1 MADRIVKPDTGN
13 DLVLQNDDGSGKIE
27 INEDAS
33 IAVTGQISSI
43 DINGGTIDGVTI
55 GVGAHATDIRVDNL
69 RLNGNSITSTASDV
83 DINITPDG
91 TGEVN
96 ISKVDIDSGAIDGV
110 TIGTNSE
117 VTDLRV
123 DNLKLDANQIS
134 STNSNGD
141 IELAPNGTGD
151 VNIIDP
157 NSGSQQSEQ
166 NFKIGRAEIMIS
178 SQGAT
183 SSSGYTAGYTFK
195 TNDYNGSSFSTPSAL
210 IIGANGDLTSAG
222 TITGTYLGGFDREY
236 VATKTFR
243 GRSASNASSN
253 IPNSGD
259 WDTVYTTHT
268 LNGSTTYCII
278 QLFGG
283 GGQGGRTS
291 NVYFGAAGGGSG
303 AYVKFLLDVTD
314 SNFSTDNGN
323 ATTLNFILGDGVLST
338 GGATNG
344 QDSVFE
350 AGSTAIITVGGGGAG
365 NGQAS
370 GAGGTITWVD
380 KSYTKKIMLLE
391 GMKGEEGYGTSGSAV
406 DTKPGTGANNPLG
419 FGGSQMIGRN
429 VYANEDGLHATGF
442 GGGGAGGVR
451 YGGGAELEGG
461 AGYSG
466 AIIIEEYK

>member
-195 TNDYNGSSFSTPSAL
+195 T
-210 IIGANGDLTSAG
+210 
-222 TITGTYLGGFDREY
+222 
-236 VATKTFR
+236 
-243 GRSASNASSN
+243 
-253 IPNSGD
+253 
-259 WDTVYTTHT
+259 
-268 LNGSTTYCII
+268 
-278 QLFGG
+278 
-283 GGQGGRTS
+283 
-291 NVYFGAAGGGSG
+291 
-303 AYVKFLLDVTD
+303 
-314 SNFSTDNGN
+314 
-323 ATTLNFILGDGVLST
+323 
-338 GGATNG
+338 
-344 QDSVFE
+344 
-350 AGSTAIITVGGGGAG
+350 
-365 NGQAS
+365 
-370 GAGGTITWVD
+370 
-380 KSYTKKIMLLE
+380 
-391 GMKGEEGYGTSGSAV
+391 
-406 DTKPGTGANNPLG
+406 
-419 FGGSQMIGRN
+419 
-429 VYANEDGLHATGF
+429 
-442 GGGGAGGVR
+442 
-451 YGGGAELEGG
+451 
-461 AGYSG
+461 
-466 AIIIEEYK
+466 